1 MDKAETAYVG
11 PEEIMESWDVSRA
24 TAYNII
30 RKMNEQLRKAH
41 PTALIIAGKVN
52 RKWYENS
59 CLITQ
64 EGWCKRTNGISRP

>member
-1 MDKAETAYVG
+1 MITKDETAYVG

-30 RKMNEQLRKAH
+30 RKMNEQLRKEH

-52 RKWYENS
+52 RKWYEES
-59 CLITQ
+59 CLIKQ
-64 EGWCKRTNGISRP
+64 ERRCQQMSE

>member
-1 MDKAETAYVG
+1 MITKDETAYVG

-52 RKWYENS
+52 RKWYEES
-59 CLITQ
+59 CLIKKERRCQ
-64 EGWCKRTNGISRP
+64 QMSD